1 MVKTN
6 KILENRE
13 IKGGGGGKKV
23 AQQQCD
29 ISMVAIYFYSK
40 KVAKDYRKGSFFQ
53 NLIHICGMRV
63 A

>member
-13 IKGGGGGKKV
+13 IKGGRGGGKKV
-23 AQQQCD
+23 AQQQYD

-40 KVAKDYRKGSFFQ
+40 KVAKDYRTGSFFCRT
-53 NLIHICGMRV
+53 LFIFVG
-63 A
+63 

>member
-13 IKGGGGGKKV
+13 IKGGDKKV

-29 ISMVAIYFYSK
+29 ISMDAIYFYSK
-40 KVAKDYRKGSFFQ
+40 KVAKDYRKCSFFQ